1 MPMYDFQ
8 CSKGHRFE
16 DVCGVNELPPCPECG
31 ANTEKVWNKTPKVM
45 VKVIPSYPGC
55 NRQRA
60 GYMHTNQAD
69 HPATKVQS
77 GYGGCVNPPN

>member
-8 CSKGHRFE
+8 CSKGHEFE
-16 DVCGVNELPPCPECG
+16 DISAVNEPVVCPKCG
-31 ANTEKVWNKTPKVM
+31 EKAERIWRKVAKTLVEI
-45 VKVIPSYPGC
+45 IPSYPGC

-60 GYMHTNQAD
+60 GYVHTAQAD

-77 GYGGCVNPPN
+77 GYGGMCNPPV